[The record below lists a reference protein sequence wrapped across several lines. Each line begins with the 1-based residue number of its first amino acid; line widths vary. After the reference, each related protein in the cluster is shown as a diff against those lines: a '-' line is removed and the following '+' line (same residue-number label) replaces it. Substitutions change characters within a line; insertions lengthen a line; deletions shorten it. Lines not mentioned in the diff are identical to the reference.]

1 MKKSIFL
8 LMIATVM
15 IADIKMSDAQ
25 MKKMGIAVQQ
35 VREIQS
41 EAMGPFIGT
50 FDYNDKGARNYTLSS
65 EATVAELMK
74 QTGDTVKKG
83 EVICT
88 IASSELLA
96 SSYELKDLR
105 NRLKLAQE
113 YAQKD
118 QALYKDGV
126 ISLRES
132 QKSALDV
139 MSLKAKIA
147 EIQNRFVFSG
157 ADISPKEGMMFTIRA
172 RQNGILAHAP
182 LKAGE
187 KIEPFMPYLKIASAN
202 ALSAYIKIPPKM
214 IGSVQKGASL
224 MDKTGKQ
231 VGKITAISSGVDI
244 LNNSATAIAV
254 LTSNN
259 NYRAGTSGEFYIA
272 SLQNDTWLLLPK
284 SSVTKYKKNDICFVK
299 NTNGF
304 TPQIVEVQKTY
315 KDHIAIKPA
324 GLSVT
329 SKVATDGIIILKG
342 ALNGLGFE

>member
-1 MKKSIFL
+1 MKKSFLL
-8 LMIATVM
+8 LMIATAM
-15 IADIKMSDAQ
+15 MAEIKMSEAQ
-25 MKKMGIAVQQ
+25 MKKMGVVVES

-50 FDYNDKGARNYTLSS
+50 FDYNDKGARNYTLSA

-74 QTGDTVKKG
+74 QTGDTVKQG

-96 SSYELKDLR
+96 SSYELNDLR

-118 QALYKDGV
+118 HALYKEGV
-126 ISLRES
+126 LSLRES
-132 QKSALDV
+132 QKSTLDV
-139 MSLKAKIA
+139 MSLKSKIG
-147 EIQNRFVFSG
+147 EIENRFVFSG
-157 ADISPKEGMMFTIRA
+157 ADMHPKNGMMFTIRA
-172 RQNGILAHAP
+172 RQSGILAHAP

-187 KIEPFMPYLKIASAN
+187 KIEPFIPYLKIARAN

-214 IGSVQKGASL
+214 IGSIQKGAAV
-224 MDKTGKQ
+224 MDKTGKKA
-231 VGKITAISSGVDI
+231 GKITAISAGVDTMS
-244 LNNSATAIAV
+244 NSATAIAV
-254 LTSNN
+254 LNSAN

-272 SLQNDTWLLLPK
+272 SVQTDKWILLPR

-299 NTNGF
+299 NANGF
-304 TPQIVEVQKTY
+304 KPQIIEIQKTY
-315 KDHIAIKPA
+315 KDHVAVKPE
-324 GLSVT
+324 GLNVT
-329 SKVATDGIIILKG
+329 SKVASDGIITLKG

>member
-8 LMIATVM
+8 LMIATAM
-15 IADIKMSDAQ
+15 MADIKMSDAQ
-25 MKKMGIAVQQ
+25 MKKMGIAVES
-35 VREIQS
+35 VREIKS

-74 QTGDTVKKG
+74 QTGDTVRQG
-83 EVICT
+83 DVICT

-96 SSYELKDLR
+96 SSYELKDLQ

-118 QALYKDGV
+118 HALYKDGV

-157 ADISPKEGMMFTIRA
+157 ADMSPKNGMMFTIRA
-172 RQNGILAHAP
+172 RQSGILAHAP

-202 ALSAYIKIPPKM
+202 ALSVYIKIPPKM
-214 IGSVQKGASL
+214 ISSIQKGSLL
-224 MDKTGKQ
+224 MDKMGKQ
-231 VGKITAISSGVDI
+231 VGKITAISSGVDV

-272 SLQNDTWLLLPK
+272 SLQDDKWLLLPK

-299 NTNGF
+299 NGNGF
-304 TPQIVEVQKTY
+304 TPQIIEIQKTY

-324 GLSVT
+324 GLNST
-329 SKVATDGIIILKG
+329 SKVASDGIMTLKG

>member
-8 LMIATVM
+8 LMIATAM
-15 IADIKMSDAQ
+15 MADIKMSDAQ
-25 MKKMGIAVQQ
+25 MKKMGIVVQP
-35 VREIQS
+35 VREIKS
-41 EAMGPFIGT
+41 EAMGPFIGA

-74 QTGDTVKKG
+74 QTGDTVKQG

-113 YAQKD
+113 YAKKD
-118 QALYKDGV
+118 QALYQDGV

-132 QKSALDV
+132 QKSALEV
-139 MSLKAKIA
+139 MSLKAKIG
-147 EIQNRFVFSG
+147 EIENRFVFSG
-157 ADISPKEGMMFTIRA
+157 ADISPKNGMMFAIRA
-172 RQNGILAHAP
+172 RQSGILAHAP

-187 KIEPFMPYLKIASAN
+187 KIEPFMPYLKIARAN
-202 ALSAYIKIPPKM
+202 ALSTYIKIPPKM
-214 IGSVQKGASL
+214 IGSIQKGAAV
-224 MDKTGKQ
+224 MDKTGKE
-231 VGKITAISSGVDI
+231 VGKITAISSGVDTMS
-244 LNNSATAIAV
+244 NSATAIAV
-254 LTSNN
+254 LNSNN

-272 SLQNDTWLLLPK
+272 SVQTDKWILLPT

-299 NTNGF
+299 NANGF

-315 KDHIAIKPA
+315 KDHVAIKPS
-324 GLSVT
+324 GLNST
-329 SKVATDGIIILKG
+329 SKVATDGIITLKG

>member
-1 MKKSIFL
+1 MMKSIFL
-8 LMIATVM
+8 LMIATAMV
-15 IADIKMSDAQ
+15 ADIKMSDAQ
-25 MKKMGIAVQQ
+25 MKKMGIAVTQ
-35 VREIQS
+35 VREINS

-50 FDYNDKGARNYTLSS
+50 FDYNDKGARNYTLSG

-74 QTGDTVKKG
+74 QTGDAVKRG

-88 IASSELLA
+88 IASSELLE

-118 QALYKDGV
+118 QALYKEGV
-126 ISLRES
+126 LSLRES

-139 MSLKAKIA
+139 MSLKAKIG
-147 EIQNRFVFSG
+147 EIENRFLFSG
-157 ADISPKEGMMFTIRA
+157 ADMSPKNGMMFTIRA
-172 RQNGILAHAP
+172 RQSGILAHAP

-187 KIEPFMPYLKIASAN
+187 KIEPFIPYLKIARAN

-214 IGSVQKGASL
+214 IGSIQKGAAV
-224 MDKTGKQ
+224 MDKTGKKA
-231 VGKITAISSGVDI
+231 GKITAISAGVDTMS
-244 LNNSATAIAV
+244 NSATAIAV

-272 SLQNDTWLLLPK
+272 SVQTGKWMLLPR

-304 TPQIVEVQKTY
+304 TPQIVEIQKIY
-315 KDHIAIKPA
+315 KDHVAVNPKGFNTA
-324 GLSVT
+324 
-329 SKVATDGIIILKG
+329 SKVASDGIIILKG
-342 ALNGLGFE
+342 ALSGLGFE